1 MKMFLISDNVDTY
14 TGMRLAGVDGV
25 VVHERDELRTALED
39 VLTDKSVGIVL
50 LTEKFGREFPD
61 IIDTFRLERKMPLLV
76 EIPDRHGTG
85 RQKDFITSYI
95 TEAIGLSF
103 NICYYIKKEGFL
115 LTLEEKIA
123 HLQSTSMEQARA
135 EGNAII
141 DSHREA
147 LEKVFEDHKAE
158 ALRQAETR
166 IKAETTNARLSL
178 NQAAA
183 KSQLEIKRRQGKV
196 QQELKDKIF
205 DEANSLVQDYM
216 KTEDYNDFLV
226 RCIRQA
232 VRFAGEDPVIIYINP
247 SDEKK
252 RSDLEDATRVHLTI
266 SAEDFIGGVR
276 AVIRSRNILIDNSF
290 KTQLRNEY
298 DKFMFLGG
306 DGIA

>member
-1 MKMFLISDNVDTY
+1 M
-14 TGMRLAGVDGV
+14 
-25 VVHERDELRTALED
+25 
-39 VLTDKSVGIVL
+39 
-50 LTEKFGREFPD
+50 
-61 IIDTFRLERKMPLLV
+61 
-76 EIPDRHGTG
+76 
-85 RQKDFITSYI
+85 
-95 TEAIGLSF
+95 
-103 NICYYIKKEGFL
+103 
-115 LTLEEKIA
+115 TLEEKIT
-123 HLQSTSMEQARA
+123 HLQSNSMEQARA

-141 DSHREA
+141 DAHREA

-158 ALRQAETR
+158 ALRQSETR

-183 KSQLEIKRRQGKV
+183 RSQLEIKRRQGKV

-205 DEANSLVQDYM
+205 EEARSLVDDYM
-216 KTEDYNDFLV
+216 KTEAYNDFLV
-226 RCIRQA
+226 YCIRQA
-232 VRFAGEDPVIIYINP
+232 ACFAGQEPVVIYINP
-247 SDEKK
+247 SDESK